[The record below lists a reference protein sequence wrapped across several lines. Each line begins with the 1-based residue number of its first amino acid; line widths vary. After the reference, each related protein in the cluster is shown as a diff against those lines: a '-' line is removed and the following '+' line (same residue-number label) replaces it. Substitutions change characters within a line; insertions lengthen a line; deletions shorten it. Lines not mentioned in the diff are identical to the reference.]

1 MKESTLDRQRRVL
14 VIGNNTV
21 DLVFRMPGT
30 ISPDRKSQAESL
42 AVYAGG
48 QAANVAHG
56 LAILGIPVE
65 YVGAFGD
72 DEDSA
77 LSRRSLEDVGM
88 SLTGSISVPGC
99 PAHRAAILVDSLTGS
114 RSIVMYKD
122 KRLHLTAE
130 TITPELVA
138 GASLVY
144 LDNHEG
150 SAAAAAADLGRARGL
165 PVVADLEEVSECT
178 LPVLSRVSD
187 LIAPLEVLR
196 TLTGEMEPLRVLRA
210 AQGTGPRAVVA
221 TLGADGAVGVDGTNA
236 PARVP
241 GRQCAVVD
249 STGAGDAFHAGY
261 VAGLVNG
268 ADFASR
274 LQFGTVLAALK
285 CGVAGPR
292 LPPDRAGAA
301 CALANGGGLS

>member
-130 TITPELVA
+130 
-138 GASLVY
+138 Y
-144 LDNHEG
+144 
-150 SAAAAAADLGRARGL
+150 
-165 PVVADLEEVSECT
+165 VSENDHFR
-178 LPVLSRVSD
+178 LLD
-187 LIAPLEVLR
+187 
-196 TLTGEMEPLRVLRA
+196 
-210 AQGTGPRAVVA
+210 QGFGP
-221 TLGADGAVGVDGTNA
+221 GGG
-236 PARVP
+236 
-241 GRQCAVVD
+241 
-249 STGAGDAFHAGY
+249 
-261 VAGLVNG
+261 
-268 ADFASR
+268 ASR
-274 LQFGTVLAALK
+274 LSMRPTIAHLTIASWVSGS
-285 CGVAGPR
+285 R
-292 LPPDRAGAA
+292 
-301 CALANGGGLS
+301 S